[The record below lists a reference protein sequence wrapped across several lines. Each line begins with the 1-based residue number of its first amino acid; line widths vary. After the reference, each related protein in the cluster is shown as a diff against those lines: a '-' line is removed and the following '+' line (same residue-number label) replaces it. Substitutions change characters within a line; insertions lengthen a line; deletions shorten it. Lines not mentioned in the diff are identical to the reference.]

1 MSTAPTPVN
10 PSGWTRSRKVETC
23 LIIDSKQPALGVLT
37 PEEKPIANP
46 PLTDD
51 ERSAVSRLKEEDF
64 KAIDTTILANS
75 SHRWLKVA
83 RVVSFTQDQLQN
95 AYPDL
100 SCVFYAQRLCQLV
113 DEGQL
118 ESQGDLSYMRFSEVR
133 LPAPPDSF
141 DAR

>member
-1 MSTAPTPVN
+1 
-10 PSGWTRSRKVETC
+10 
-23 LIIDSKQPALGVLT
+23 VLT

-100 SCVFYAQRLCQLV
+100 SSVFYAKRLCQLV
-113 DEGQL
+113 DKGQL

-133 LPAPPDSF
+133 LPAPPGSF